1 MLWDDILY
9 IVNQQQL
16 YYYYIYC
23 IKWEDIWFLRF
34 SETMNNMRIESESLE
49 SEMILDL
56 EREENAGNIESLQ
69 CV

>member
-1 MLWDDILY
+1 MRL
-9 IVNQQQL
+9 
-16 YYYYIYC
+16 
-23 IKWEDIWFLRF
+23 

-56 EREENAGNIESLQ
+56 EREENAGNIESTL